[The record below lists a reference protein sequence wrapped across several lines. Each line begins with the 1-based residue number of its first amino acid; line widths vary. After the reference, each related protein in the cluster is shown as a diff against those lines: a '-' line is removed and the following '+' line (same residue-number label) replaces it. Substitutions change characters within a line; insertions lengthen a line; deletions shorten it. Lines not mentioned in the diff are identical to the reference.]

1 MKPKIELKNK
11 AIELRKQGLSYKEIL
26 EQVPVAK
33 SSISLWCRNIPL
45 TTKQKK
51 RLLNKQLKG
60 SCRGIIKISQINKNR
75 KEKMLQKIKQEIKKG
90 FHAPTFYEI
99 KLIGA
104 MLYWGEGGKT
114 RGVGVDISNS
124 DPKLIKF
131 MVYWLKNI
139 CNVPSEK
146 IKARLNIHAEQ
157 NDNKIKKYWSEITGI
172 PLTSFG
178 KSYIKP
184 EGTGHRKNILNNG
197 VIKIRV
203 GNEDLRHRIMTWINT
218 LYKYQ
223 L

>member
-1 MKPKIELKNK
+1 MKQKTELKNK
-11 AIELRKQGLSYKEIL
+11 AIELRKQGLSYNEIL

-45 TTKQKK
+45 TARQQK
-51 RLLNKQLKG
+51 RLFNKQLAGQRKG
-60 SCRGIIKISQINKNR
+60 YKKISLLRQQEI
-75 KEKMLQKIKQEIKKG
+75 QKIRQTAGKEI
-90 FHAPTFYEI
+90 Y
-99 KLIGA
+99 KLTSHELKIVGT

-114 RGVGVDISNS
+114 RGMGVDISNS

-131 MVYWLKNI
+131 MVYWLKNV
-139 CNVPSEK
+139 CKVSPEK
-146 IKARLNIHAEQ
+146 IKARLNIHADQ
-157 NDNKIKKYWSEITGI
+157 NDNRIKRYWSKITGI

-184 EGTGHRKNILNNG
+184 EGTGHRKNILHNG

-203 GNEDLRHRIMTWINT
+203 GDENLRHRIMTWIKM
-218 LYKYQ
+218 LQQYQ